1 MESPHRHIH
10 RDASRSAL
18 AAPQSRP
25 INRSRQ
31 LNRSMALM
39 FFFAS
44 VVAAPFLAGALTRR
58 GIVNRGTGY
67 AVGMALILVGALV
80 LKQAGGGFVR

>member
-1 MESPHRHIH
+1 
-10 RDASRSAL
+10 
-18 AAPQSRP
+18 
-25 INRSRQ
+25 
-31 LNRSMALM
+31 MALM